1 MAPCYLEFMTTRTLN
16 VPLKGFGAPASNA
29 SVQLAV
35 LDPGDRV
42 KRAAVVFLAFL
53 LVAVGAIPIPLVHFV
68 LVPGSFLA
76 GVLLAAVRLTQREI
90 VQSAEGAC
98 PFCGTRQRLGLA
110 GRKYRLPR
118 RVHCSSCGQELDLEA
133 LR

>member
-68 LVPGSFLA
+68 LVPGSLFA
-76 GVLLAAVRLTQREI
+76 GLVLAALRMTQGEI
-90 VQSAEGAC
+90 VRSAEGAC
-98 PFCGTRQRLGLA
+98 PFCGTRQRLGLT
-110 GRKYRLPR
+110 GRKHHLPR
-118 RVHCSSCGQELDLEA
+118 RIHCSSCGQELDLD
-133 LR
+133 LVQ

>member
-1 MAPCYLEFMTTRTLN
+1 MTPCYFAIMTTRTLN
-16 VPLKGFGAPASNA
+16 VPLKGFGAPASDA

-68 LVPGSFLA
+68 LVPLA
-76 GVLLAAVRLTQREI
+76 LLLGLGFGANRLRQREI
-90 VQSAEGAC
+90 FRAVEGRC
-98 PFCGTRQRLGLA
+98 PFCGTQQTFTVMGRFHLPKRLHCGNCQR
-110 GRKYRLPR
+110 
-118 RVHCSSCGQELDLEA
+118 ELELTT
-133 LR
+133 